1 MKEITVKIL
10 RGAETGS
17 GVYQT
22 YIVPV
27 EEDTAI
33 SVMNLLEEIYNKQDG
48 RYINEMGAFWFHKE
62 RNPFDAQWHTYLLVK
77 QGGKWSIQNGGS
89 GGKGYWQR
97 DGNRLSNKGTG
108 EFIFEIEKVK

>member
-33 SVMNLLEEIYNKQDG
+33 SVMNLLEEIYNKQDATLSFFSHAACRQAACG
-48 RYINEMGAFWFHKE
+48 KCM
-62 RNPFDAQWHTYLLVK
+62 VK
-77 QGGKWSIQNGGS
+77 VDGKV
-89 GGKGYWQR
+89 
-97 DGNRLSNKGTG
+97 RLACK
-108 EFIFEIEKVK
+108 EKVTADAITLEPYKKEVVKDLICKQ